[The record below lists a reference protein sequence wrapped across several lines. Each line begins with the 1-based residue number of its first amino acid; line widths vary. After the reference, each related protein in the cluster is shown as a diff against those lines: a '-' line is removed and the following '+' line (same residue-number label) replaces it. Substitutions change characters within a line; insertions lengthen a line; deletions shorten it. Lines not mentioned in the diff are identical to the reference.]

1 MLRFYHWRFPPSL
14 AAARMLSSPPPPTPH
29 SQPSISSG
37 VSNSISTTKNSK
49 PKLLSTQS
57 QLQNLSSSSLKSTVA
72 CSSSG
77 PIRQNMTT
85 VSQCFSTKQEPV
97 ESDKSSLLVVSFYKF
112 ADFPDHADLRKP
124 LKDLCEELVYTSK
137 IETLFYI

>member
-1 MLRFYHWRFPPSL
+1 MLRFYYHWRFPPPL
-14 AAARMLSSPPPPTPH
+14 AAARMLSPPPPPQPH

-37 VSNSISTTKNSK
+37 VSNSISTTKNTK
-49 PKLLSTQS
+49 PKLLPTQS
-57 QLQNLSSSSLKSTVA
+57 QPKTLSSSPLKSTVA
-72 CSSSG
+72 CSSSR

-124 LKDLCEELVYTSK
+124 LKDLCEELVYT
-137 IETLFYI
+137 

>member
-1 MLRFYHWRFPPSL
+1 MLRFYYHWRFPPPL
-14 AAARMLSSPPPPTPH
+14 AAARMLSPPPPPQPH

-37 VSNSISTTKNSK
+37 VSNSISTTKNTK
-49 PKLLSTQS
+49 PKLLPTQS
-57 QLQNLSSSSLKSTVA
+57 QPKTLSSSPLKSTVA

-85 VSQCFSTKQEPV
+85 VSQCFSTKQEAV

-124 LKDLCEELVYTSK
+124 LKDLCEELV
-137 IETLFYI
+137 